1 MTMRLV
7 TTPGAIVVP
16 RITRRDALRAAAAGA
31 ALVLRTGATGAALA
45 MNAPLFAADALLT
58 ATPPNALGPFYP
70 PRKPIDSDADLTQ
83 VTGQSARAQGTLLY
97 VSGRVLDA
105 RGKPLA
111 DAAIEI
117 WQANAFGRYT
127 HPADGDRSGPLDP
140 GFQGYGRLVT
150 AADGTYGLKT
160 IKPPPYSGRT
170 PHIHFIVAS
179 RSTRLTTQ
187 MFFEDEALNER
198 DFLYRNL
205 DTAGRRA
212 STGRFVARSG
222 TMEPQAVA
230 ATWDIVLAA

>member
-1 MTMRLV
+1 MKLV
-7 TTPGAIVVP
+7 TTPGVIVVP

-31 ALVLRTGATGAALA
+31 ALA
-45 MNAPLFAADALLT
+45 MNAPLLGADALLT

-70 PRKPIDSDADLTQ
+70 PRKPVDSDADLTQ
-83 VTGQSARAQGTLLY
+83 VAGQSAPAQGTPLY

-105 RGKPLA
+105 RGTPLS
-111 DAAIEI
+111 DVVIEV
-117 WQANAFGRYT
+117 WQANAFGRYM

-150 AADGTYGLKT
+150 ATDGTYKLKT

-179 RSTRLTTQ
+179 RDTKLTTQ
-187 MFFEDEALNER
+187 MFFEDEAGNER

-205 DTAGRRA
+205 DAAGRRA
-212 STGRFVARSG
+212 STGRFVARSEIVG
-222 TMEPQAVA
+222 PQALAV
-230 ATWDIVLAA
+230 TWDIVLAA